1 LQSVPDEPAD
11 VELVVQDPGAAQ
23 GVTPDRGV
31 APESTAGPRDL
42 VGVEAMGNCPRR
54 LAGYELPEY
63 PADDPGLDLIDP
75 PAPMDGPAAE
85 VLLPDNI
92 VPVREPP
99 A

>member
-1 LQSVPDEPAD
+1 MQNT
-11 VELVVQDPGAAQ
+11 GAAE
-23 GVTPDRGV
+23 GMALYRGI
-31 APESTAGPRDL
+31 APESTAGTGDL